1 MERIGATTVKQPYS
15 IENLPPIFIGG
26 AVFNHQ
32 YSSDPQALPIKD
44 IVETAFELGLN
55 AIDTSP
61 YYGPSEELLG
71 KALSDIKFSRDQY
84 YICTK
89 AGRVR
94 LDEFDYSRE
103 NVRKSVERSLKRLG
117 VEYLDLVYMH
127 DIEFVEPQQI
137 YEALREL
144 KLLKEENVI
153 RNFGISGYPVKLL
166 YEIAYQC
173 ARGDIGPLDAILSYS
188 NGCIQNTILFEYYD
202 LFFKDCKIKKLLNG
216 SILSMSLLRSN
227 TTHSFHPGSKKLINK
242 VDEIGANLLHN
253 ENIELADLAT
263 RFAIK
268 NWLFSTIDQPNQQN
282 LQWNEKTSV
291 VLGVSNVDELK
302 VAIAAYNQVKT
313 NEKGINDKDEIYVAE
328 VQKKLG
334 NHMNETWPSGIYKE

>member
-1 MERIGATTVKQPYS
+1 MERIRDPEVKQPYL

-32 YSSDPQALPIKD
+32 YSSNPQALPVKE

-71 KALSDIKFSRDQY
+71 KALSEIKYPRNQY

-89 AGRVR
+89 AGRIR

-103 NVRKSVERSLKRLG
+103 SVRKSVQRSLKRLG

-137 YEALREL
+137 FEALREL
-144 KLLKEENVI
+144 KLLKQENVI

-166 YEIAYQC
+166 YEIAFQC
-173 ARGDIGPLDAILSYS
+173 ATGDIGPLDAILSYS

-202 LFFKDCKIKKLLNG
+202 RFFKECKIKKLLNG
-216 SILSMSLLRSN
+216 SILSMSLLRSS
-227 TTHSFHPGSKKLINK
+227 TTHSFHPADKKLINK
-242 VDEIGANLLHN
+242 VDEIGADLLQN
-253 ENIELADLAT
+253 DNIELADLST
-263 RFAIK
+263 RYAIK
-268 NWLFSTIDQPNQQN
+268 NWLFSTIDQPNPQN
-282 LQWNEKTSV
+282 LQWNKKTSV

-302 VAIAAYNQVKT
+302 VAISAYNQVKT
-313 NEKGINDKDEIYVAE
+313 NAKGINDQDEIHVTK
-328 VQKKLG
+328 VQKELG